1 MVHFCIMSGH
11 EGRLGSENKVYLTLM
26 GGCELIRPTFARQ
39 IVARRKQEGRAGTE
53 LPRQTFLTLMG
64 ATEIKAPTLAEELID
79 LQELLN
85 SGELHIDA
93 LERNT
98 ADVER
103 LDVSISSFTLMGGFS
118 ECELPSEDEE
128 VDSLALQRHLGHI
141 PESAGQILQYGIGR
155 RGAERLA
162 TLRRALAATA

>member
-1 MVHFCIMSGH
+1 MVSFVSTPWSG
-11 EGRLGSENKVYLTLM
+11 T
-26 GGCELIRPTFARQ
+26 RPMF
-39 IVARRKQEGRAGTE
+39 
-53 LPRQTFLTLMG
+53 
-64 ATEIKAPTLAEELID
+64 
-79 LQELLN
+79 
-85 SGELHIDA
+85 
-93 LERNT
+93 
-98 ADVER
+98 ER

-155 RGAERLA
+155 RGAERFA